1 MLFGEILVKI
11 MEIRDVLCEQFPEK
25 DIRKWFD
32 PLEISC
38 NESTLLV
45 IFPHVFFLNMFL
57 DTFKEPFERAV
68 SKCFQ
73 KEMHTE
79 YTVLHTTNKKN
90 TLTNT
95 IQPSIPPTLNETSFT
110 FDTFFVNHKN
120 YFPLASAKE
129 VVEKNAIYNPFILYG
144 ESGSGK
150 THLCKAMFNAF
161 TQKYSEKKIFFGSFE
176 DLRKV
181 YTQKEKSLR
190 SLTSYEIFI
199 LDDFHEMQSFP
210 EMQHDFLFIFNAFH
224 DQKKQIVLT
233 TSERI
238 GSLDFLEP
246 CLKSRLE
253 WGLMVTLKQPDL
265 DVRLQFVQTTCK
277 DRNIELTTDQMLTL
291 AQHFFDFRSLQGC
304 LLKILAFQ
312 KLVSPRM
319 EQDDFQNI
327 LQGLESPKT
336 EITHDLIISI
346 VAENMNVPEVDIFSA
361 KRHHNIVLARQTAMY
376 LCRKLLKYSFP
387 HIGSVFGGKDHST
400 VIYACRKIEK
410 LKREDPDIKGLLHV
424 LSKQCYAG
432 DKASAEA

>member
-1 MLFGEILVKI
+1 

-32 PLEISC
+32 PLDISC
-38 NESTLLV
+38 NETTLLV
-45 IFPHVFFLNMFL
+45 VFPHVFFLNMFL
-57 DTFKEPFERAV
+57 DTFKEPFELAV

-73 KEMHTE
+73 QEMCIE
-79 YTVLHTTNKKN
+79 YTVLTTKNKKS
-90 TLTNT
+90 T
-95 IQPSIPPTLNETSFT
+95 ITKSISPTTPPTSNDALVT
-110 FDTFFVNHKN
+110 FDTFLVNHKN

-129 VVEKNAIYNPFILYG
+129 VVEKDAIYNPFILYG

-161 TQKYSEKKIFFGSFE
+161 TKINNEKKVFFGSFE
-176 DLRKV
+176 DIRKI

-190 SLTSYEIFI
+190 SLTSYTIFI

-210 EMQHDFLFIFNAFH
+210 EMQHEFLFIFNAFH
-224 DQKKQIVLT
+224 DQKKQIILT

-253 WGLMVTLKQPDL
+253 WGLMVALKQPDL
-265 DVRLQFVQTTCK
+265 DVRLQFIQSTCK
-277 DRNIELTTDQMLTL
+277 GRNIELAADQMLTL

-319 EQDDFQNI
+319 EQEDFQNI
-327 LQGLESPKT
+327 LQGLESPTT
-336 EITHDLIISI
+336 EITHELIISI
-346 VAENMNVPEVDIFSA
+346 VAENMNVPETDIFST
-361 KRHHNIVLARQTAMY
+361 KRHRNIVQARQTAMY

-400 VIYACRKIEK
+400 AIYACNKIEK
-410 LKREDPDIKGLLHV
+410 LKRENREFKGLLHV

-432 DKASAEA
+432 DNTSTGG